1 MNTDQTGIWK
11 EKLQHIL
18 KIILWELGILGQEN
32 FSLANT
38 LSGYFWT
45 LNSDSEKAIKGT
57 IKRRPIKTS
66 QQSVFKSEACRYTL
80 QSYQVKSDS
89 SSNKTKKLLCHM
101 KLEGCG
107 YKYITYLLSFCIF

>member
-80 QSYQVKSDS
+80 QSFIRS
-89 SSNKTKKLLCHM
+89 SQTVVVTKLKNYFVTWNW
-101 KLEGCG
+101 KDVDTN
-107 YKYITYLLSFCIF
+107 I